1 MMMEVIYIYLSE
13 EKINPK
19 ELDADNNFIS
29 HCQDYLEKCGQT
41 LAMFGNLGS
50 GKRTLAAQVAIRLAK
65 ENPNLKIKIV
75 TQRDTITKDLES
87 RHSTILII
95 HDPLRTWYTDSFME
109 NIISILLRMCMRAKN
124 KGNAFYVIAIFHCHD
139 WNLLQ
144 FGKKKSTMETILPKR
159 EYIYRKKFLVKLSDM
174 VKNI

>member
-1 MMMEVIYIYLSE
+1 
-13 EKINPK
+13 
-19 ELDADNNFIS
+19 
-29 HCQDYLEKCGQT
+29 
-41 LAMFGNLGS
+41 MFGNLGS

-75 TQRDTITKDLES
+75 TQRDTITEDLES

-124 KGNAFYVIAIFHCHD
+124 KGNAFYVIAIFFIVMIGIHF
-139 WNLLQ
+139 NLA
-144 FGKKKSTMETILPKR
+144 KR
-159 EYIYRKKFLVKLSDM
+159 NQQWKQYSQRE
-174 VKNI
+174 NIFIERNF